1 MFTETDKK
9 YYTPEE
15 YRVLEEQADYKS
27 EYRDG
32 EIVPMTGEATHQ
44 NELALTLA
52 ALLKLK
58 RRTQNYRVYMGN
70 VRLWIPRD
78 RQYTSPDVMVIGGE
92 PIYTDTGTTT
102 VTNPL
107 LMAEVLSKCTEN
119 YDQGDKF
126 MYYRSIPEMWE
137 YSLIEQTRFY
147 VIQYYKI
154 EKHNWMLTEWE
165 SEAAGVRLKL
175 VHFELSLGELYEG
188 VEFKG

>member
-15 YRVLEEQADYKS
+15 YRILEEQADYKS

-32 EIVPMTGEATHQ
+32 EIVPMTGETTNH

-58 RRTQNYRVYMGN
+58 LRTQNYRVYRGD

-78 RQYTSPDVMVIGGE
+78 RQYTYPDVMGIGGE

-107 LMAEVLSKCTEN
+107 LMAEVLSKSTQN
-119 YDQGDKF
+119 YDQGDQF
-126 MYYRSIPEMWE
+126 MYDRSIPEMQE
-137 YSLIEQTRFY
+137 YLLIDQSRLY
-147 VIQYYKI
+147 VMQFYKI
-154 EKHNWMLTEWE
+154 DEHHWMLTEWE
-165 SEAAGVRLKL
+165 GEAAGVRLKF
-175 VHFELSLGELYEG
+175 VNFELFLGELSEG